1 MKFSILYSRV
11 NIHKAYE
18 TSFLFVFYQSE
29 NSMEKKNLSSILNV
43 ELCDLK
49 IDVIENVTK
58 YFKIFVEYMN

>member
-1 MKFSILYSRV
+1 MRHLFFSFFIKV
-11 NIHKAYE
+11 KIQWGKN
-18 TSFLFVFYQSE
+18 
-29 NSMEKKNLSSILNV
+29 NLSSILNV